1 MGMMIL
7 QTPQPEAHIGEFF
20 WIKWVLANA
29 VGFAVGAA
37 VSLPLALHEAIV
49 LSLAGSASES
59 VVVLV
64 SRILSWV
71 SAIFGGVAIG
81 AAQWFFL
88 RGRVRW
94 AGAWF
99 LATSLGWLAS
109 QFIIPSLA
117 SSPGTGLLSPIF
129 GAALGVVPVVL
140 VALPQWL
147 ILRRHVLGAGWWVAA
162 NIAGAAGGFVGYL
175 VGAIGSGFVAAVIPP
190 SGVLYLAV
198 SVGMSSAT
206 AGAAISAITGVALRQ
221 LSKRP
226 IPETLAPPASTIR
239 AD

>member
-1 MGMMIL
+1 MTL
-7 QTPQPEAHIGEFF
+7 QTEQPGAPIGEFF

-37 VSLPLALHEAIV
+37 VSL
-49 LSLAGSASES
+49 SLAQYGASLLPPAGAETES
-59 VVVLV
+59 MAGVV
-64 SRILSWV
+64 SRIMAWG
-71 SAIFGGVAIG
+71 SAIFDAVAIG

-94 AGAWF
+94 AGSWF
-99 LATSLGWLAS
+99 LATSLGRLAG

-117 SSPGTGLLSPIF
+117 GSSGSGLLSPFF

-147 ILRRHVLGAGWWVAA
+147 ILRRHVWGAGWWVVA
-162 NIAGAAGGFVGYL
+162 NIAGAAVGFVGSL
-175 VGAIGSGFVAAVIPP
+175 VGAIGSGFAAAVIPP

-206 AGAAISAITGVALRQ
+206 AGAGISAITGVALRQ
-221 LSKRP
+221 LLKRP
-226 IPETLAPPASTIR
+226 IPETQTLPPSTIR